1 MNNGLSSGVRTQ
13 QLLQLTQIPLFIL
26 CIWMVNE
33 NIPSISFSRLSLN
46 RFNKRI
52 RSLNRFPTVKSSFLI
67 FHVDILKTNL
77 SSWPSGCC
85 FLWNGRL
92 APTKRKKRDCKPF
105 CDLQIATGHLLSIYY
120 VCRGT
125 SWRLSSEES
134 ACNAGDVRDLGSIPR
149 LGRFPGGGHSN
160 SLQ

>member
-77 SSWPSGCC
+77 SS
-85 FLWNGRL
+85 
-92 APTKRKKRDCKPF
+92 
-105 CDLQIATGHLLSIYY
+105 
-120 VCRGT
+120 
-125 SWRLSSEES
+125 
-134 ACNAGDVRDLGSIPR
+134 
-149 LGRFPGGGHSN
+149 
-160 SLQ
+160 